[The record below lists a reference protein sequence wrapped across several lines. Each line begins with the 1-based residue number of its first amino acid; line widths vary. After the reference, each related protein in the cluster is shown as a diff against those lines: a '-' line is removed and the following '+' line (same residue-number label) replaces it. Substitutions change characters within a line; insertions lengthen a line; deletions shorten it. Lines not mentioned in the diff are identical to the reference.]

1 MSTMLLEIVTP
12 ERKIY
17 SREVNMVIARG
28 IEGELGIMPNHIPMV
43 TPLQIAPLVAKI
55 HGEKDHLVAVH
66 GGFMEVRKD
75 KVVVLAE
82 SAELPEEIDF
92 DRAAAARERAEARL
106 RAAKQENIDYLR
118 AERALQR
125 AILRTSIK
133 HRDL

>member
-1 MSTMLLEIVTP
+1 
-12 ERKIY
+12 
-17 SREVNMVIARG
+17 MVIARG